1 MMVARGA
8 ETRLGHPFRTLH
20 ERPLRGIAG
29 SHAHGPFPG
38 VGHNTVIRGISSLRL
53 FSIPANAGAN
63 TVFAKSSNVVDDV
76 LVFERGSALDA
87 PGADASLSR
96 CTDRRRPLTGRA
108 RSIVQ
113 RARPHIGST
122 RAERP
127 EPLRVSR
134 DSPHRLSR

>member
-96 CTDRRRPLTGRA
+96 SISMYRSAAFADRPGTLDRPA
-108 RSIVQ
+108 SQ
-113 RARPHIGST
+113 A
-122 RAERP
+122 A
-127 EPLRVSR
+127 
-134 DSPHRLSR
+134 HRLHARRAA